1 MNNILVNILNLLDP
15 EMAHKF
21 AIYAIA
27 SEMIENKNLSKI
39 STSNWF
45 SGRV

>member
-1 MNNILVNILNLLDP
+1 
-15 EMAHKF
+15 MAHKF

-39 STSNWF
+39 PIKLGNLKFQHPIGWNKNQQID
-45 SGRV
+45 